1 LKHTDLPTCSN
12 DSEFSSS
19 SVPSQS
25 IAAITSGVESI
36 QFDLERDL
44 NRQLTRERRERRA
57 TLTEQDLNETFD
69 SSIVFSDSG
78 SGKRSSNSRKADDQ
92 DESPEEVKS
101 MFVKPGDDSDSTDE
115 ETDDVEEVPRS
126 EVGKLLAKEV
136 EIKEDFILFI
146 KMAPYPLTLEEFIVS
161 IFSIDSL
168 ELRELT
174 VPVARSTHHR
184 QRLDD

>member
-1 LKHTDLPTCSN
+1 MKHTDLSTCSN

-36 QFDLERDL
+36 QFGLERDL
-44 NRQLTRERRERRA
+44 DRQLTRERRERRA
-57 TLTEQDLNETFD
+57 TLTEQDLNEGFD
-69 SSIVFSDSG
+69 SSVVFSDSG
-78 SGKRSSNSRKADDQ
+78 SGKHSSNSRKADDQ
-92 DESPEEVKS
+92 DESPEVRS

-161 IFSIDSL
+161 KSSN
-168 ELRELT
+168 
-174 VPVARSTHHR
+174 
-184 QRLDD
+184 